1 MADITAEPT
10 SEPRVRLRAA
20 IAGLPAYKAGKPPE
34 PFVGTAYKLS
44 SNENPYPPLPGVL
57 ATAVAAAEEINR
69 YPDFGSA
76 LLIDEIAKFTGVP
89 AERVA
94 VGTGSVG
101 VLQQL
106 VQATAGPGDEVLFAW
121 RSFEAYPIIT
131 QIAGATAVTV
141 PLRAD
146 ETHDLDAMAA
156 ALTER
161 TRLVLVCNPNN
172 PTGAIVPRDE
182 LECFLDR
189 VPEDVLVVLDEAYVE
204 FVRDEDYPDGVAISL
219 DRTNVCVLRTFSK
232 AYGLAGLRVGYAVG
246 PEPVAA
252 ALRACAVPFG
262 VNIVA
267 QAAAVE
273 SLRSQDALME
283 RVDALVE
290 ERTRVLAALRE
301 IDLAGRYGVDLY
313 DSQANFVWLRLGE
326 RSVDFAQACDAIGVT
341 VRPYAPDGVRVTI
354 GEQEANDR
362 VLELLRS
369 GF

>member
-1 MADITAEPT
+1 MAGRSAET
-10 SEPRVRLRAA
+10 SSGVRLRAE
-20 IAGLPAYKAGKPPE
+20 IAGLPAYKAGRPAA
-34 PFVGTAYKLS
+34 PFEGTAYKLS

-57 ATAVAAAEEINR
+57 KTAIAATEEVNR

-76 LLIDEIAKFTGVP
+76 ALIEELATFLGVP

-94 VGTGSVG
+94 VGTGAVG

-106 VQATAGPGDEVLFAW
+106 VQATSGPGDEIVYAW

-131 QIAGATAVTV
+131 QIAGATSVRI
-141 PLRAD
+141 PLKAD

-156 ALTER
+156 AITDR

-172 PTGAIVPRDE
+172 PTGAIVGRAE
-182 LECFLDR
+182 LDRFLDR
-189 VPEDVLVVLDEAYVE
+189 VPRDVLVVLDEAYVE
-204 FVRDEDYPDGVAISL
+204 FVADAAFPDGIAISL
-219 DRTNVCVLRTFSK
+219 DRSNVCVLRTFSK
-232 AYGLAGLRVGYAVG
+232 AYGLAGLRIGYAVA

-262 VNIVA
+262 VNLVA

-273 SLRSQDALME
+273 SLRSQEALME
-283 RVDALVE
+283 RVAELVAERARVFAELRALDLPARHGVE
-290 ERTRVLAALRE
+290 VVPSE
-301 IDLAGRYGVDLY
+301 
-313 DSQANFVWLRLGE
+313 ANFYWLRLGE
-326 RSVDFAQACDAIGVT
+326 RSGAFAAVCEAAGVT

-354 GEQEANDR
+354 GEKEANDR
-362 VLELLRS
+362 VLEILRS

>member
-1 MADITAEPT
+1 VAGRNVET
-10 SEPRVRLRAA
+10 SSGVRLRAE
-20 IAGLPAYKAGKPPE
+20 IAGLPAYKAGRPAAAFE
-34 PFVGTAYKLS
+34 GTAYKLS

-57 ATAVAAAEEINR
+57 KTAIAAAEEINR

-76 LLIDEIAKFTGVP
+76 ALIEELAVFLGVP
-89 AERVA
+89 ADRLA

-106 VQATAGPGDEVLFAW
+106 IQATAGLGDEVVYAW

-131 QIAGATAVTV
+131 QIAGAVSV
-141 PLRAD
+141 QIPLKAD

-156 ALTER
+156 AITER

-172 PTGAIVPRDE
+172 PTGAIVGREE
-182 LECFLDR
+182 LERFLDR

-204 FVRDEDYPDGVAISL
+204 FVGDEDYPDGIALSL
-219 DRTNVCVLRTFSK
+219 ERTNVCVLRTFSK
-232 AYGLAGLRVGYAVG
+232 AYGLAGLRIGYAVG
-246 PEPVAA
+246 PEPVAT

-262 VNIVA
+262 VNLVA

-273 SLRSQDALME
+273 SLHSQEALME
-283 RVDALVE
+283 RVAELVA
-290 ERTRVLAALRE
+290 ERGRVLAELRAL
-301 IDLAGRYGVDLY
+301 DLPARHGVALVP
-313 DSQANFVWLRLGE
+313 SEANFYWLRFGE
-326 RSVDFAQACDAIGVT
+326 RSGAFAAACEAAGVT

-354 GEQEANDR
+354 GEKEANDR
-362 VLELLRS
+362 VLEILRS

>member
-1 MADITAEPT
+1 VADRG
-10 SEPRVRLRAA
+10 SESSSGVRLRAQ
-20 IAGLPAYKAGKPPE
+20 IAGLPVYKAGRPAVAFE
-34 PFVGTAYKLS
+34 GTAYKLS

-57 ATAVAAAEEINR
+57 KCAVAAAEEINR
-69 YPDFGSA
+69 YPDFASQA
-76 LLIDEIAKFTGVP
+76 LIAELASFLGVP

-106 VQATAGPGDEVLFAW
+106 MQATSGPGHEVVYAW

-131 QIAGATAVTV
+131 QIAGATAVEV

-146 ETHDLDAMAA
+146 ETHDLDAMADA
-156 ALTER
+156 ITER

-172 PTGAIVPRDE
+172 PTGAIVGRGE
-182 LECFLDR
+182 LERFLDR

-204 FVRDEDYPDGVAISL
+204 FVRDVEFPDGIAISL
-219 DRTNVCVLRTFSK
+219 ERSNVCVLRTFSK
-232 AYGLAGLRVGYAVG
+232 AYGLAGLRIGYAVG

-262 VNIVA
+262 VNLVA

-273 SLRSQDALME
+273 SLRAQDALME
-283 RVDALVE
+283 RVEQLVAERDRVFAELRALDLPARHGVE
-290 ERTRVLAALRE
+290 LHGSE
-301 IDLAGRYGVDLY
+301 
-313 DSQANFVWLRLGE
+313 ANFYWLRLRE
-326 RSVDFAQACDAIGVT
+326 RCTEFAAACESAGVT

-354 GEQEANDR
+354 GEKEANDR
-362 VLELLRS
+362 VLDVLRS

>member
-1 MADITAEPT
+1 MAGRSAET
-10 SEPRVRLRAA
+10 SSPVRLREQ
-20 IAGLPAYKAGKPPE
+20 IAGLPAYKAGRPAAAFE
-34 PFVGTAYKLS
+34 GTAYKLS

-57 ATAVAAAEEINR
+57 KSAVAAAEEINR

-76 LLIDEIAKFTGVP
+76 ALIEELASFLGVP
-89 AERVA
+89 AERIA

-106 VQATAGPGDEVLFAW
+106 VQATSGPGDEVLYAW

-131 QIAGATAVTV
+131 QIAGATSVRV

-146 ETHDLDAMAA
+146 ETHDLDAMAEA
-156 ALTER
+156 ITER

-172 PTGAIVPRDE
+172 PTGAIIGRAE
-182 LECFLDR
+182 LERFLDR
-189 VPEDVLVVLDEAYVE
+189 VPRDVLVVLDEAYVE
-204 FVRDEDYPDGVAISL
+204 FVRDPAYPDGIALALERS
-219 DRTNVCVLRTFSK
+219 NVCVLRTFSK
-232 AYGLAGLRVGYAVG
+232 AYGLAGLRIGYAVAA
-246 PEPVAA
+246 EPVAA

-262 VNIVA
+262 INLVA

-273 SLRSQDALME
+273 SLRSQEALGE
-283 RVDALVE
+283 RVAELVAERERVFARLRALDLPA
-290 ERTRVLAALRE
+290 RYG
-301 IDLAGRYGVDLY
+301 IDLVP
-313 DSQANFVWLRLGE
+313 SEANFYWLRLGE
-326 RSVDFAQACDAIGVT
+326 RAAAFAEACEAAGVT

-362 VLELLRS
+362 VLDILGS